1 MGVNEIKFDKMS
13 NEVIGAAIEVHKFL
27 GAGFLESVYH
37 NALKKELEIRKLD
50 YETEK
55 LIQTFYKGE
64 LVGEHRLDL
73 VINNEVV
80 VELKTVQEIADA
92 HKAQVISYLK
102 ASGIKVGLL
111 LNFSKSKLDI
121 KRIVWEY

>member
-1 MGVNEIKFDKMS
+1 MGGDEINFDEMS
-13 NEVIGAAIEVHKFL
+13 SEVIGAAIEVHKYL

-37 NALKKELEIRKLD
+37 NALKKELEMRKLD

-55 LIQTFYKGE
+55 LIQTFYKGD

-73 VINNEVV
+73 VINNQVV
-80 VELKTVQEIADA
+80 VELKTVKEIVDA

-121 KRIVWEY
+121 KRIVWKY